1 MVRAAIVGLGWWG
14 QLLVN
19 AVHGKTDEIR
29 FVKAHTRNRDKVE
42 AFCASRDIAWVPT
55 LEEILNDPTI
65 DAVVFA
71 TPHSQHA
78 QQVIQA
84 AAAGKH
90 VFVEK
95 PLALTG
101 DDARRAAD
109 AAKAAGVILAVGY
122 NRRFNPSMKLLRDMI
137 RDNKLGIIST
147 ISAEQSS
154 ISGLSLAPGN
164 WRVDAKE
171 APGAA
176 LTAVGVHPL
185 DGMIDLIG
193 RVKRVYAVITRRACK
208 MDDTTNVM
216 FSFENGVTG
225 HLSCSIAV
233 TPTYRMA
240 AHGTLGIA
248 EISHHQMESFKVVY
262 SPAKHGDPM
271 NSTIINTLGVN
282 MLNAEL
288 VQFGKSIA
296 TKTPYTTDPEEV
308 VHGCYVFEAII
319 KSAATGMPVDL

>member
-14 QLLVN
+14 QSLVN
-19 AVHGKTDEIR
+19 AVHGKTDDIQ
-29 FVKAHTRNRDKVE
+29 FVKAHTRSRDKVE
-42 AFCASRDIAWVPT
+42 AFCASRNIAWVPSID
-55 LEEILNDPTI
+55 EILSDPSI

-71 TPHSQHA
+71 TPHTQHPA
-78 QQVIQA
+78 QAVQA

-109 AAKAAGVILAVGY
+109 AAKAAGVLLGVGF
-122 NRRFNPSMKLLRDMI
+122 NRRFNPSMKLMREFVRDG
-137 RDNKLGIIST
+137 KLGVIGSVM
-147 ISAEQSS
+147 AEQSS
-154 ISGLSLAPGN
+154 ISGLSLATGS
-164 WRVDAKE
+164 WRVDPKE

-176 LTAVGVHPL
+176 LTAVGVHQL
-185 DGMIDLIG
+185 DGMIDLLG
-193 RVKRVYAVITRRACK
+193 RVKRVYCVITRRACAI
-208 MDDTTNVM
+208 DDTTNVM
-216 FSFENGVTG
+216 LSFENGVTG

-240 AHGTLGIA
+240 VHGTLGIA
-248 EISHHQMESFKVVY
+248 EISHHQMESFKIVY

-271 NSTIINTLGVN
+271 NSTIVNTLGVN

-288 VQFGKSIA
+288 VQFAKSIA
-296 TKTPYTTDPEEV
+296 TKTPYTTDVEEV
-308 VHGCYVFEAII
+308 VHGAYVFEAII